1 MQMPNSFINLP
12 SAIPASAIHSV
23 DPRTGAI
30 IGMAPTRASAGL
42 AGFAPSP
49 VSAQQSQ
56 RELAAKFGLNESA
69 LEALK
74 DPAVRAALDP
84 AVLAQLA
91 PVLATL
97 Q

>member
-1 MQMPNSFINLP
+1 MLALRWLSRVLHAGLPVNLP
-12 SAIPASAIHSV
+12 PTHAS
-23 DPRTGAI
+23 
-30 IGMAPTRASAGL
+30 L
-42 AGFAPSP
+42 P

-97 Q
+97 

>member
-1 MQMPNSFINLP
+1 MPNSFINLP
-12 SAIPASAIHSV
+12 SAIPASQIHSV
-23 DPRTGAI
+23 DPRTGTI
-30 IGMAPTRASAGL
+30 IGMAPTRASVGM

-49 VSAQQSQ
+49 AVSAQQSQ

-97 Q
+97 